1 MLSSTH
7 LLLGIAALSI
17 LSAVPIYADEPA
29 PIPVDSVKP
38 LEIPTGSVNDLEVIT
53 DSSVSQ
59 WYWDE
64 QRRLGESN
72 LSIDLQRSQPD
83 SLNLEGIDLS
93 DVNFN
98 RTFKE
103 AEWGN
108 QGEKRRRSTT
118 VDLTEFQ

>member
-7 LLLGIAALSI
+7 LLLGIAAFSI
-17 LSAVPIYADEPA
+17 VAAVPVYANDPA

-38 LEIPTGSVNDLEVIT
+38 LEIPTGSVNDLDVIT
-53 DSSVSQ
+53 DSSASQ

-64 QRRLGESN
+64 QKRLGESN
-72 LSIDLQRSQPD
+72 LGIDLERSQPD
-83 SLNLEGIDLS
+83 SLNIEGLDLS

>member
-1 MLSSTH
+1 MFSSAH
-7 LLLGIAALSI
+7 LLLGVVSLGIVT
-17 LSAVPIYADEPA
+17 AVPAYANDPS

-38 LEIPTGSVNDLEVIT
+38 LEVPTGNVNDLGIIT
-53 DSSVSQ
+53 DRSVSQ

-64 QRRLGESN
+64 QRRLGES
-72 LSIDLQRSQPD
+72 SSGIGLQRSRP
-83 SLNLEGIDLS
+83 SSPNSEGLDLS

>member
-1 MLSSTH
+1 MLSSAH
-7 LLLGIAALSI
+7 LLLGIAALGI
-17 LSAVPIYADEPA
+17 VAAVPAYANDPA

-38 LEIPTGSVNDLEVIT
+38 LEIPTGSVDDLEVIT
-53 DSSVSQ
+53 DRSVSQ

-72 LSIDLQRSQPD
+72 SGINLQRSQPD
-83 SLNLEGIDLS
+83 SPTLEGLDLS